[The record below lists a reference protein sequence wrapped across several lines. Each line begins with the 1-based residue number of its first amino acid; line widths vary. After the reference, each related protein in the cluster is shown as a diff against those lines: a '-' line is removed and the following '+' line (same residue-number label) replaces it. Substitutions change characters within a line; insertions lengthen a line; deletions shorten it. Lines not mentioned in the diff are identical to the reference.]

1 MLNEI
6 RTGPILSSDG
16 ALNPGRADRQTSLV
30 ITDAHGMYAEGSL
43 RKNIYFSYVAAVAT
57 TVPATTFLG
66 NLVWNPPDS
75 GVVLSMLKWTSQI
88 EVGAAAAELGIT
100 IGYSAQAITP
110 TSTPVVADASGSTFL
125 GAGSPSSGKAKA
137 YKDCDI
143 VVAITPVMNLHHI
156 TAAIATTGVD
166 QVDGDFKGLW
176 TIPPGYAVGMQAIT
190 NAIDAA
196 GHTSTLTWE
205 EIPI

>member
-6 RTGPILSSDG
+6 RVGPIVSSEG
-16 ALNPGRADRQTSLV
+16 AINPGRADKSGANVVTQARG
-30 ITDAHGMYAEGSL
+30 AYAEAGL

-75 GVVLSMLKWTSQI
+75 GVVLSMLKWSSQI
-88 EVGAAAAELGIT
+88 QVGAAAAELGIT
-100 IGYSAQAITP
+100 IGYSAQAVTP
-110 TSTPVVADASGSTFL
+110 TSTPVVSDASGSTFL

-143 VVAITPVMNLHHI
+143 SVAITPVMNLHHI
-156 TAAIATTGVD
+156 TAAIAGTGVD

-176 TIPPGYAVGMQAIT
+176 TIPPGYLVGLQAIT

-205 EIPI
+205 EIAI